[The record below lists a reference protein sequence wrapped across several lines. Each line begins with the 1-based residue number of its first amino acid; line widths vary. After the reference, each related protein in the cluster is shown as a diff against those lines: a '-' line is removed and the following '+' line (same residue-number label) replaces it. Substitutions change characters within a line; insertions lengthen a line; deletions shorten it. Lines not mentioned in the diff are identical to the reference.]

1 MEKSSTLTA
10 ISFARRRACLSPL
23 VSQNMLRWQFVR
35 RSVPQMAYPTRGLSM
50 TALLQRVPSGWRF
63 FVVLALIVIGACA
76 VPLAGQQIEP
86 PPANRDLVKPGD
98 WLKIQVDGT
107 LPQAPIEGPYQVEAS
122 GKLPLGLHY
131 GRVRVHGET
140 LEQAEAIVLEHLAFT
155 CGPEVTDHPL
165 RSSAS
170 AHTFGDPGAGA
181 SHRQT
186 GNGST
191 APAIGCCHEICHPT
205 GIDVGRQSLVRRPH
219 RWRNLQVVLAHAR

>member
-1 MEKSSTLTA
+1 
-10 ISFARRRACLSPL
+10 
-23 VSQNMLRWQFVR
+23 
-35 RSVPQMAYPTRGLSM
+35 M

-131 GRVRVHGET
+131 GRVQVHGET
-140 LEQAEAIVLEHLAFT
+140 LEQAEAIVLEHLAHLLAAPKLQIT
-155 CGPEVTDHPL
+155 RYEAPL
-165 RSSAS
+165 RPTHSAIQALERRIDKLEMEVQRLQSDIATKS
-170 AHTFGDPGAGA
+170 ATL
-181 SHRQT
+181 R
-186 GNGST
+186 
-191 APAIGCCHEICHPT
+191 E
-205 GIDVGRQSLVRRPH
+205 
-219 RWRNLQVVLAHAR
+219 